1 MLRALLFALAWLAA
15 GIAPVQAAPARPAEP
30 QIGRVEVCDAARR
43 GCRLVPRHRIDAQKR
58 MIWVVAQVR
67 GTTSG
72 PMRLYISSMAASE
85 VWFNGVLIGR
95 NGRPA
100 ADPADERPGLMD
112 ASFPIPPSL
121 WRAGGN
127 EIVMRMSGHLS
138 PIRLGGPTHAFE
150 IGPDRPAPRGVWRLA
165 PTLIAAGA
173 LLAGCLY
180 FLALAILDRTR
191 SSALL
196 AALSGVALLQAGAE
210 MWRPLLSYAYPVQA
224 VRLVVI
230 LAAAWA
236 FAVLL
241 SAFAG
246 ERFLARR
253 RWAPPALTAAAGAVV
268 AVLPLGFDTRTGLAL
283 TLGACVSAAAA
294 AMGLRRGA
302 PGARA
307 ALAALGGFL
316 ALLLAAPRAFLDL
329 SLFMVVAAL
338 ALALLVAEV
347 VRLRR
352 LATAR
357 EDELV
362 RAASRPDS
370 LSVATGRGVE
380 IVRLDRIA
388 AIAGADDYAE
398 LRLTDGRTLL
408 HAARLDQL
416 EQTLPPPFL
425 RVHRSAIANLAHAQR
440 LSTRGGGR
448 WALEMAAGEALPVS
462 RARLAGV
469 KAEICKVNQ

>member
-1 MLRALLFALAWLAA
+1 MLRALLFAVALLAA
-15 GIAPVQAAPARPAEP
+15 GTAHAQTAPAEP
-30 QIGRVEVCDAARR
+30 RITGIEACDAARR
-43 GCRLVPRHRIDAQKR
+43 GCRPVPWYRIDAQKR
-58 MIWVVAQVR
+58 LIWVIAQVR
-67 GTTSG
+67 GTPTG
-72 PMRLYISSMAASE
+72 PMRVHISSMAASE

-112 ASFPIPPSL
+112 ASFPIPPDL
-121 WRAGGN
+121 WRADGN
-127 EIVMRMSGHLS
+127 EIALRMSGHLS
-138 PIRLGGPTHAFE
+138 PVRLGAPTHAFG
-150 IGPDRPAPRGVWRLA
+150 IAPDRPAPRGAWRLA
-165 PTLIAAGA
+165 PTLVAAGA

-180 FLALAILDRTR
+180 FLALAILERTR

-196 AALSGVALLQAGAE
+196 AALSGAALLQAGAE
-210 MWRPLLSYAYPVQA
+210 MWRSLLPYAYPVQA

-253 RWAPPALTAAAGAVV
+253 RWLPPALTAAAGAVA
-268 AVLPLGFDTRTGLAL
+268 AVLPIGFDTRTGLAL
-283 TLGACVSAAAA
+283 ILGAGVSAVAAA
-294 AMGLRRGA
+294 LGLRRGA

-316 ALLLAAPRAFLDL
+316 ALLLAAPDAFLDL
-329 SLFMVVAAL
+329 SLFMVMAAL

-362 RAASRPDS
+362 RAATRPDS
-370 LSVATGRGVE
+370 LSVAAGRGVE
-380 IVRLDRIA
+380 IVRLDHIA
-388 AIAGADDYAE
+388 AIVGADDYAE

-425 RVHRSAIANLAHAQR
+425 RVHRSAIANLAHARR
-440 LSTRGGGR
+440 LSARGGR
-448 WALEMAAGEALPVS
+448 WGLEMAAGEPLPVS

-469 KAEICKVNQ
+469 RAEICKVNQ